1 MPDTPHDIQFPLADF
16 DRSQLPEDQRELQG
30 DAYLQ
35 AIREHLAGQ
44 FVGQGGAAEVAV
56 THDRVIIR
64 WKESD
69 KAESLAEQGANH
81 LKQGN
86 TEKGIATLRLALQR
100 NPDDAGALFNLGMAL
115 GDADHAGEALELLQR
130 LVTIE
135 PDYPG
140 AWVALGVAQGR
151 GQQWDAAI
159 QSFREAVARHPQD
172 AFARKNLGAALSQTG
187 QLDEARDHLK
197 AAVVLLPSDAQAW
210 LNLAMNLEQSG
221 VTAEAETAYQ
231 RVITLDPGGHLA
243 EKAEA
248 GRNRITQAK
257 FRKAGGELRPDVLT
271 YCGDALRM
279 FEAHAQGGGP
289 ADHPRNRDAGSEGV
303 FGKRPIQKIS
313 AAVTARGLLR
323 PAPAVHRIR
332 RVQDHRP
339 HRGHRLRHRRR
350 VCGGVAVAGV
360 TTSYIKSRDLLIKS
374 HKASGTPEDAQGM
387 MKIISR

>member
-16 DRSQLPEDQRELQG
+16 DRSQLPEDQHELQG

-69 KAESLAEQGANH
+69 KAESLAEQGVNY

-86 TEKGIATLRLALQR
+86 SEKGIATLRLALQR
-100 NPDDAGALFNLGMAL
+100 NPDDAGALFNLGMAI
-115 GDADHAGEALELLQR
+115 GVGENSGEGLELLQR
-130 LVTIE
+130 LVTLD

-151 GQQWDAAI
+151 GQQWNAAI

-221 VTAEAETAYQ
+221 VPAEAETAYQ

-257 FRKAGGELRPDVLT
+257 FRKAGGELRSDVLT
-271 YCGDALRM
+271 YCGDAIRM
-279 FEAHAQGGGP
+279 FEAMPKEEVQRITLEIAMLG
-289 ADHPRNRDAGSEGV
+289 A
-303 FGKRPIQKIS
+303 K
-313 AAVTARGLLR
+313 GLSVNDPSKKYQLR
-323 PAPAVHRIR
+323 SLPGDFSGLH
-332 RVQDHRP
+332 
-339 HRGHRLRHRRR
+339 
-350 VCGGVAVAGV
+350 
-360 TTSYIKSRDLLIKS
+360 LLCLEYV
-374 HKASGTPEDAQGM
+374 GF
-387 MKIISR
+387 KIIDPSVDIGFDIAAEYAEARRIA